1 MDRLSPFDFVELCCG
16 GKIKLSRSEEKA
28 VERGRAVLEEA
39 IRSGGEYY
47 AVNTGVGAL
56 LDRRIPPV
64 KMLEFQENLVLSHA
78 CGVGKPLEECIVKGM
93 MLHMILNLKSGYSGI
108 RPETLE
114 LLVEMFNRNIIPVVP
129 EKGSLGASGDL
140 IPQAHI
146 ALAMIGRG
154 RIFRMPYATCS
165 TIEEFD
171 RHNLRPV
178 KLQMGEAIALLN
190 GTSLMTS
197 LMAFAVVYAKNL
209 ITTAHIAAAMSIAA
223 LGGNHEAFDF
233 TPQKWNRRVYRDVS
247 ADFIRFLL
255 SSKKQH
261 FKDEAGIK
269 NKRQKPYSL
278 RCSPRVLGSFLEV
291 LCRYVWPV
299 VSDEINNFS
308 GNPEIFLESEM
319 VAQGRDNFHGQS
331 LAQAADALAVVLAN
345 LSGISER
352 RIDKL
357 LNGSAKG
364 LPSFLMRSSGL
375 NTGLM
380 IVQYTAASLVAE
392 NRFLANPASIHS
404 LSVAAGQED
413 FVSMGALGAR
423 RVWDALKNAETVV
436 AIELLCAAQALD
448 FKRSV
453 SDDSLVEEA
462 HQIIRELVPHFD
474 KDEEFGRRIE
484 NLSGF
489 IHNRGGFLRKIGLI
503 HWLDRYLGEQCEEKA

>member
-1 MDRLSPFDFVELCCG
+1 MDRLSPVDFVELCCG
-16 GKIKLSRSEEKA
+16 FGKIELSRAEKEA
-28 VERGRAVLEEA
+28 VEKGRAILEKA

-56 LDRRIPPV
+56 LDRRIPPA

-78 CGVGKPLEECIVKGM
+78 CGVGNFLPVGIIRGM

-108 RPETLE
+108 RPEILE
-114 LLVEMFNRNIIPVVP
+114 LLIEMFNRNIIPVVP

-146 ALAMIGRG
+146 ALSLIGRG
-154 RIFRMPYATCS
+154 RVFRGVFDTTCS
-165 TIEEFD
+165 TIEELE
-171 RHNLRPV
+171 RHNLRPA
-178 KLQMGEAIALLN
+178 KLQAGEAIALLN

-197 LMAFAVVYAKNL
+197 LMAFAAVYAKNL
-209 ITTAHIAAAMSIAA
+209 ITTAHVAAAMSIAA
-223 LGGNHEAFDF
+223 LGGNSEAFDF
-233 TPQKWNRRVYRDVS
+233 RAQNWNRRVYRDAS
-247 ADFIRFLL
+247 ADFIRSFLFL
-255 SSKKQH
+255 EKQRLN
-261 FKDEAGIK
+261 DRSETK

-278 RCSPRVLGSFLEV
+278 RCSPRVLGSFLET
-291 LCRYVWPV
+291 LCRYVWPL

-308 GNPEIFLESEM
+308 GNPEIFLESET
-319 VAQGRDNFHGQS
+319 VVQGRDNFHGQS

-357 LNGSAKG
+357 LNGKSKG
-364 LPSFLMRSSGL
+364 LPMFLMRSSGL

-404 LSVAAGQED
+404 LPVAAGQED

-423 RVWDALKNAETVV
+423 RVWEILKNAETVV

-448 FKRSV
+448 FKRPV
-453 SDDSLVEEA
+453 PDDSLVGKA
-462 HQIIRELVPHFD
+462 HKIIRELVPHFD

-484 NLSGF
+484 NLAGF
-489 IHNRGGFLRKIGLI
+489 VHSRDGFLKKIGLI
-503 HWLDRYLGEQCEEKA
+503 HWFDRYHEAQ

>member
-1 MDRLSPFDFVELCCG
+1 MDRLNPVDFVELCRG
-16 GKIKLSRSEEKA
+16 AGKIELSRAEKEA
-28 VERGRAVLEEA
+28 VEKGRAILEKVVQSSE
-39 IRSGGEYY
+39 EYY

-56 LDRRIPPV
+56 LDRRIPLN
-64 KMLEFQENLVLSHA
+64 KMSEFQENLVLSHA
-78 CGVGKPLEECIVKGM
+78 CGVGEPLEEDVVKGM

-108 RPETLE
+108 RLETLE
-114 LLVEMFNRNIIPVVP
+114 LLIEMFNRNIIPVVP

-140 IPQAHI
+140 IPQAYI

-154 RIFRMPYATCS
+154 RVFGTLDATCQ

-178 KLQMGEAIALLN
+178 KLQAGEAIALLN
-190 GTSLMTS
+190 GTGLMTS

-233 TPQKWNRRVYRDVS
+233 KAQKWNHRVHRDVS
-247 ADFIRFLL
+247 ANFIRFLL
-255 SSKKQH
+255 FSKKQH
-261 FKDEAGIK
+261 FNDQSRIK

-278 RCSPRVLGSFLEV
+278 RCSPRVLGSFLET
-291 LCRYVWPV
+291 LCRYVWPLV
-299 VSDEINNFS
+299 ASEINNFS
-308 GNPEIFLESEM
+308 GNPEIFLESET
-319 VAQGRDNFHGQS
+319 VVSGRDNFHGQS

-357 LNGSAKG
+357 LNGSSKD
-364 LPSFLMRSSGL
+364 LPLFLMRGSGL

-392 NRFLANPASIHS
+392 NRFLANPVSVHSIP
-404 LSVAAGQED
+404 VAAGQED

-423 RVWDALKNAETVV
+423 RIWEILKNAEMVV

-448 FKRSV
+448 FKRSAFG
-453 SDDSLVEEA
+453 DSWVGNA
-462 HQIIRELVPHFD
+462 HKIIRELIPHFD
-474 KDEEFGRRIE
+474 KDEEFGRQIE

-489 IHNRGGFLRKIGLI
+489 IHDRDGFLKKIGLR
-503 HWLDRYLGEQCEEKA
+503 HWFDSRYTSE